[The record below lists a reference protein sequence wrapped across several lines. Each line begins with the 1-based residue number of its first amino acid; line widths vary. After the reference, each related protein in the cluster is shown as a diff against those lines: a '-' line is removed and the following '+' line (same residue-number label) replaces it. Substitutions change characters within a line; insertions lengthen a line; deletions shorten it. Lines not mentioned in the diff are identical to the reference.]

1 MTKDHVLVV
10 EDDPN
15 IRKILRIQLMKAEYD
30 VTLAEDGEAALRI
43 LRDISPDLVLLDV
56 MMPKMDG
63 FAVCREIRADRRHA
77 HLPIVF
83 LTAKT
88 GPQARVDGLIEG
100 ANDYISKPYTQNE
113 LLLRIKNLIAW
124 SRAQR
129 HSNPLTGLP
138 GNISIEAEISSRLA
152 GGDFSF
158 LYIDLDN
165 FKAFNDT
172 YSYRAGDE
180 VIKLMARIL
189 QEVTSEMGSPDDFVG
204 HVGGDDFVVITRP
217 LRSSTI
223 AAEVISRFDR
233 DILEYYR
240 PEDRERGTV
249 LVENRRGEMEEVPLV
264 GVTIAQVD
272 SDRHQIDHLAM
283 LNDIVAGLKHHGK
296 QQRGSTVVKER
307 RRSSLPPLRTG
318 SEG

>member
-1 MTKDHVLVV
+1 MSKDHVLVV

-15 IRKILRIQLMKAEYD
+15 IRKILRIQLDRAGYE
-30 VTLAEDGEAALRI
+30 VTLAEDGEIALRI
-43 LRDISPDLVLLDV
+43 LKDLVPDLILLDV
-56 MMPKMDG
+56 MMPNMDG
-63 FAVCREIRADRRHA
+63 FAVCREIRADRRHS
-77 HLPIVF
+77 HVPIIF

-88 GPQARVDGLIEG
+88 GPQARVDGLLEG
-100 ANDYISKPYTQNE
+100 ANDYIAKPYTQTE

-138 GNISIEAEISSRLA
+138 GNISIEAEITGRLA

-180 VIKLMARIL
+180 VIQLIAKTL
-189 QEVTSEMGSPDDFVG
+189 QEVVSELGTPDDFVG

-217 LRSSTI
+217 RRSSSI
-223 AAEVISRFDR
+223 AAEIILRFDR
-233 DILEYYR
+233 DILDFYR

-249 LVENRRGEMEEVPLV
+249 LVEVSLV

-272 SDRHQIDHLAM
+272 SDRHEITHLAM
-283 LNDIVAGLKHHGK
+283 LNDIVAELKHHGK

-307 RRSSLPPLRTG
+307 RRTGTPTLRTG
-318 SEG
+318 SDG